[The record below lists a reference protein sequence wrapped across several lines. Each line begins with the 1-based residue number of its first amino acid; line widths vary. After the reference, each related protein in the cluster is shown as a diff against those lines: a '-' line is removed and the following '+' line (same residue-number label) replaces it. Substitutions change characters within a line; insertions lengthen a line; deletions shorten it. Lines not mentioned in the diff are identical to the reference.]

1 MRKLT
6 GLLAFAVALAAAVVV
21 TKYYSTPTRPKE
33 SQQPVPAVTQATP
46 ETNAGLNVPA
56 VTFKTQLVTLDLA
69 GKKSHVTLKIERG
82 QNGAMPQSVW
92 VWAYFFTPDAPGRYC
107 AGDPVEV
114 RRPFASGSATT
125 VTVDSKVADCPAP
138 RAPSSTYYARVN
150 VSAESAFAAR
160 LGEQRISYDIAQA
173 TPVTVEGAGEGK
185 RQEARGKNQK

>member
-1 MRKLT
+1 MKKLA
-6 GLLAFAVALAAAVVV
+6 GLLVFVVALAAAIAV
-21 TKYYSTPTRPKE
+21 TKYYSTPTQPKE
-33 SQQPVPAVTQATP
+33 PQQPAATQPMPP
-46 ETNAGLNVPA
+46 ERNAGLNVPA

-69 GKKSHVTLKIERG
+69 GKKAHVTLRIERG

-160 LGEQRISYDIAQA
+160 LGEQRISYDITQA
-173 TPVTVEGAGEGK
+173 SPVTVEGAHGRMK
-185 RQEARGKNQK
+185 